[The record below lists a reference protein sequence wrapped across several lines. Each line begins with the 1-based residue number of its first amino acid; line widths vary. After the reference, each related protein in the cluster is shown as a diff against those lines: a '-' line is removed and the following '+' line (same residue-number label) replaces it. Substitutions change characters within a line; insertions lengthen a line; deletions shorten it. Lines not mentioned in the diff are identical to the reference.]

1 LLIYFLAF
9 GQLGALAACTD
20 AATRVAGDLEAGAKK
35 LRASSQQTAVV
46 EHAPAPTP
54 EGCPGAYTLQLSQ
67 ASSLLVWCQN
77 SIGGPSSA
85 SHTTTYHLNY
95 VAVPRTFI
103 IHKDSGQHVLV
114 DLTKEG
120 DAIVVS
126 GVR

>member
-1 LLIYFLAF
+1 MPPIGVLFNEALVTRPFRRFLLVL
-9 GQLGALAACTD
+9 GPLGALP
-20 AATRVAGDLEAGAKK
+20 
-35 LRASSQQTAVV
+35 
-46 EHAPAPTP
+46 APAP

-67 ASSLLVWCQN
+67 ASALLVWCQD

-95 VAVPRTFI
+95 VAVPRTYI
-103 IHKDSGQHVLV
+103 IHKDSGQHVLI

>member
-1 LLIYFLAF
+1 MPPPASPR
-9 GQLGALAACTD
+9 TE
-20 AATRVAGDLEAGAKK
+20 DLEAGAKQ

-46 EHAPAPTP
+46 EHVPTPTP

-67 ASSLLVWCQN
+67 ASALLVWCQD

-103 IHKDSGQHVLV
+103 IHKDSGQHVRI
-114 DLTKEG
+114 DLKKEG
-120 DAIVVS
+120 DAVVVS